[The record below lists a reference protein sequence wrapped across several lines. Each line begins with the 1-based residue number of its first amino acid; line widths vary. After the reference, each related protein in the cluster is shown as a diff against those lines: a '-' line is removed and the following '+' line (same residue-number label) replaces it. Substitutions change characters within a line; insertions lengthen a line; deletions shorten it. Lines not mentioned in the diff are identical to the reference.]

1 MSPTL
6 PTLLSLGVAKASHV
20 LQASLP
26 WRHDPEPSTAQGD
39 QPASGEGDG
48 SGGGGGGSN
57 GDGDGGGSDG
67 DGDGASRAPKRVI
80 SMRDVVRKSTGKDH
94 HRQRRQH
101 VATRGHG
108 GSGEDQARDLPWEEL
123 FGDDSSDKDHHGRS
137 S

>member
-1 MSPTL
+1 MKAVGGLSPTL

-26 WRHDPEPSTAQGD
+26 WRHDPEASTVQGD

-48 SGGGGGGSN
+48 GGCGGDSSG
-57 GDGDGGGSDG
+57 DG

-80 SMRDVVRKSTGKDH
+80 SMRDVVRRSTGKDD

-101 VATRGHG
+101 VAARGHG
-108 GSGEDQARDLPWEEL
+108 SGGKDQARDLPWEEL
-123 FGDDSSDKDHHGRS
+123 FGDDSSEKDHHGRS